1 MLAYADVPGRV
12 ASARINRWP
21 TADQKGKKM
30 RSAVFLV
37 LIAVFMS
44 ACGDGGSDGAPAS
57 SGEPVGRSAPPNP
70 GDQTNAAPSISG
82 KPPAEVVYSS
92 KYAFTPQARDPDG
105 DDVFFEI
112 TNIPSWASFEPA
124 TGELWGKPSLADVG
138 VYDDIVI
145 SVSDGIV
152 DKELPPFSIT
162 VLENATGTISL
173 NWQPPTQNE
182 DGSPL
187 FDLAGYVIHY
197 GTTSGEYDNEILLD
211 NPGLTSHLIENLAP
225 GTYYVAATS
234 FTSSGVESDYSGEIA
249 ATVD

>member
-1 MLAYADVPGRV
+1 
-12 ASARINRWP
+12 
-21 TADQKGKKM
+21 M
-30 RSAVFLV
+30 RSTVFLV

-44 ACGDGGSDGAPAS
+44 ACGGGGSDGAPANS
-57 SGEPVGRSAPPNP
+57 SEPPNP
-70 GDQTNAAPSISG
+70 RNPSNTAPSISG

-124 TGELWGKPSLADVG
+124 TGELWGEPSLADVG

-162 VLENATGTISL
+162 VVENATGTISL
-173 NWQPPTQNE
+173 SWQPPTQNE

-187 FDLAGYVIHY
+187 LDLAGYVIHY
-197 GTTSGEYDNEILLD
+197 GTTSGEYDNEIRLD
-211 NPGLTSHLIENLAP
+211 NPGLTSHLIENLSP
-225 GTYYVAATS
+225 GNYYVAATS
-234 FTSSGVESDYSGEIA
+234 FNSTGVESDYSVEIT